1 LQKKVGHCILRSST
15 VCGFFLTPFM
25 SSNFSFRHCIF
36 CLVSYAIYDPGVT
49 MLTFHKIYEPVDHC
63 IYLFVLNLWFCLP
76 LWYLQI
82 FFKNCIF
89 CLVFYANYA
98 PREIKLNFT
107 RINKTVG
114 KWIVCISLV
123 FGSFDI
129 FKLFLT
135 PLYVLFCFPSKHR
148 PLSRLNLPLPEN
160 RKQVIIVLCVFLR
173 FTVPVYSV
181 SYLKTFLYAIVLF
194 SVSVSTECFI
204 SR

>member
-1 LQKKVGHCILRSST
+1 
-15 VCGFFLTPFM
+15 M
-25 SSNFSFRHCIF
+25 SSIFSFRHCIF

-49 MLTFHKIYEPVDHC
+49 KLTFHKIYEPVDHC

-76 LWYLQI
+76 LWYLQL
-82 FFKNCIF
+82 FLKNCIF

-98 PREIKLNFT
+98 PREIKQNFT

-160 RKQVIIVLCVFLR
+160 RKRWSLYCVFFFGLR
-173 FTVPVYSV
+173 FLFTPFHILKLFFTPLY
-181 SYLKTFLYAIVLF
+181 YLQFQCQLNALFQGKNVLIHPCWYVLF
-194 SVSVSTECFI
+194 RI
-204 SR
+204 LRLL